1 LIRGKAN
8 FRTLFFK
15 SSLETLRAADIVNPS
30 PGLALPGRC
39 IPEGDVTS
47 VALTGEEPTED
58 FVRDFVVVATGYYV
72 TEPDSAPA
80 KVALAIENKVPTE
93 YALGQNYPNP
103 FNPVTEIEFSLPQA
117 TKVTLTVYN
126 LLGQVVEV
134 VVDSQLDAGYHAVRW
149 NRENAASGI
158 YFYQL
163 TCGEFQQVRKML
175 LLK

>member
-1 LIRGKAN
+1 
-8 FRTLFFK
+8 
-15 SSLETLRAADIVNPS
+15 
-30 PGLALPGRC
+30 
-39 IPEGDVTS
+39 VTS

-103 FNPVTEIEFSLPQA
+103 FNPDTEIEYALPEA
-117 TKVTLTVYN
+117 TTVTLKVYN

-134 VVDSQLDAGYHAVRW
+134 VVDSQFDAGYHAVRW
-149 NRENAASGI
+149 NGQKAASGI
-158 YFYQL
+158 YFYRL
-163 TCGEFQQVRKML
+163 VAREFTATKRML